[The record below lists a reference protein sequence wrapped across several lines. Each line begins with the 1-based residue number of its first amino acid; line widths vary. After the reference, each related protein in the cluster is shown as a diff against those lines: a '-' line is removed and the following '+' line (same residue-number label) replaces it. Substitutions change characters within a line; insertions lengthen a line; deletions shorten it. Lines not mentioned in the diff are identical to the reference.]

1 MDDEIVN
8 KIIELKVDMVLSSTK
23 YSISGTGEQNDRTVL
38 DSVVLS
44 WIEPLQNAMD
54 LKQKYDSFIQMDNII
69 KRSLLFDYVQ
79 SISEDKNHA
88 IVRHAIGIYHGLLE
102 NSDYQYLVPRC
113 GYQLSDEFGV
123 EDFYLD
129 GTLLKKV
136 NFYCSFR
143 DKIHTIYDDLLKKGV
158 FSR

>member
-54 LKQKYDSFIQMDNII
+54 LKQKYDSFIQMDNIYRIII
-69 KRSLLFDYVQ
+69 KINFIIIFIY
-79 SISEDKNHA
+79 IF
-88 IVRHAIGIYHGLLE
+88 IYHKLYK
-102 NSDYQYLVPRC
+102 N
-113 GYQLSDEFGV
+113 
-123 EDFYLD
+123 
-129 GTLLKKV
+129 
-136 NFYCSFR
+136 
-143 DKIHTIYDDLLKKGV
+143 I
-158 FSR
+158 